1 MISLLRQPDA
11 VYGVT
16 EAGAF
21 RFEENLTNDVKFDY
35 SVGENSAKL
44 TVFPSGSPIK
54 FLKLR
59 FRGDLTGV
67 DRVYGDAWERAGLRS
82 FLEWHAVKASRS
94 MPWFCY
100 LLESGEM
107 SCFGAKT
114 GANSFVSFQVDYD
127 GITVFVNLCCGNEG
141 VDLKTPVL
149 ACEIVE
155 SVKNGKRDYYEVA
168 KSFAKKMCDAPVLP
182 KQPVF
187 GVNNWYWAYGNIS
200 DEDVIEEAKQLKKLT
215 EGCKHKPYFVIDDG
229 WQKSRENPASLYR
242 GGPWV
247 GNSRFPDIK
256 KTVDEIHA
264 QGALAGVWIR
274 PLQTE
279 DDAPVEAVLCDYY
292 DYGKVLDPSHPF
304 TLEKIEGEVRR
315 LRKWGFDMIK
325 FDFTTMDTTGRHT
338 LTAEEDHVSELCAA
352 DRKFYDKTKTL
363 AQILK
368 GLYAAVQ
375 RGANGA
381 EVIGC
386 NTIGHLTAG
395 INSIYRIGNDTSGKA
410 FEWTRRDGVNSM
422 MRLPLN
428 GNFYL
433 ADPDC
438 APFTEMVDFDINAD
452 YLMMCAI
459 TGCVTIA
466 SVKPE
471 ILTDEQIKRINEVF
485 KIADKGGLGY
495 GIYGYEKNSYP
506 EFFVSPD
513 GKQIRF
519 DWNRV
524 YDGSRISLT
533 WYE

>member
-215 EGCKHKPYFVIDDG
+215 EGCKHKP
-229 WQKSRENPASLYR
+229 
-242 GGPWV
+242 
-247 GNSRFPDIK
+247 
-256 KTVDEIHA
+256 
-264 QGALAGVWIR
+264 
-274 PLQTE
+274 
-279 DDAPVEAVLCDYY
+279 
-292 DYGKVLDPSHPF
+292 
-304 TLEKIEGEVRR
+304 
-315 LRKWGFDMIK
+315 
-325 FDFTTMDTTGRHT
+325 
-338 LTAEEDHVSELCAA
+338 
-352 DRKFYDKTKTL
+352 
-363 AQILK
+363 
-368 GLYAAVQ
+368 
-375 RGANGA
+375 
-381 EVIGC
+381 
-386 NTIGHLTAG
+386 
-395 INSIYRIGNDTSGKA
+395 
-410 FEWTRRDGVNSM
+410 
-422 MRLPLN
+422 
-428 GNFYL
+428 
-433 ADPDC
+433 
-438 APFTEMVDFDINAD
+438 
-452 YLMMCAI
+452 
-459 TGCVTIA
+459 
-466 SVKPE
+466 
-471 ILTDEQIKRINEVF
+471 
-485 KIADKGGLGY
+485 
-495 GIYGYEKNSYP
+495 
-506 EFFVSPD
+506 
-513 GKQIRF
+513 
-519 DWNRV
+519 
-524 YDGSRISLT
+524 
-533 WYE
+533 